1 MLNSVRARLTLW
13 YVLVFGTLL
22 IGFMVFVYALLS
34 RSLYDRL
41 DYSLANNGRAI
52 VAEFL
57 SEIHEQQG
65 DARAGA
71 IETLRE
77 VQLPAVQTAIFE
89 GEQLLASSY
98 PAGQQPLLPEV
109 IFPN

>member
-22 IGFMVFVYALLS
+22 IGFMVFVYTLLS

-41 DYSLANNGRAI
+41 DYSLANNARAI

-57 SEIHEQQG
+57 SEIGEQHG

-71 IETLRE
+71 EMRDWDR
-77 VQLPAVQTAIFE
+77 
-89 GEQLLASSY
+89 
-98 PAGQQPLLPEV
+98 LLPKFWQVVPKEMV
-109 IFPN
+109 HRLDKPLAEEEAVHHRA